1 MKKEVTGFWIW
12 QEMCGSGLIASTRN
26 TKAIILCAAG
36 RGVALAISAGA
47 RTASAS
53 TRASG
58 TTTLGFGAPELNFII
73 VYPLM
78 HEGLSLRVK
87 GNLYDNKA
95 NEKFDKINQ
104 ELDALISKFK
114 V

>member
-1 MKKEVTGFWIW
+1 
-12 QEMCGSGLIASTRN
+12 
-26 TKAIILCAAG
+26 
-36 RGVALAISAGA
+36 
-47 RTASAS
+47 
-53 TRASG
+53 
-58 TTTLGFGAPELNFII
+58 
-73 VYPLM
+73 M